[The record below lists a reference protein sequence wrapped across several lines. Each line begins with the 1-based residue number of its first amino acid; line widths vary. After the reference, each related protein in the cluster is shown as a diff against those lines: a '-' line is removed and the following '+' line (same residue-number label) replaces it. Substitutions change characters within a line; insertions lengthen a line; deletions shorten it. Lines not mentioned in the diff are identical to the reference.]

1 LKSAAAALVSL
12 LVDHSD
18 NNVRLVTLDRLI
30 HLKQKHPLVL
40 QGMVLD
46 LCRVLQAPSPDIRS
60 RCLALITDLVTTS
73 NVDNVLASLKKE
85 LLSRGSDTLPADADF
100 KASIVTSL
108 VALTSNFPDT
118 ASTICNALLDLITD
132 GAAVAVEAMNGVRE
146 IIAVFPD
153 VRPAATQRLR
163 DVIGSVRL
171 GKVLRIVVACLSEFS
186 SDSSSLKASLDAT
199 FAMIGPLPLQVAE
212 STDSKPGVSNDRP
225 KVLADGS
232 YASQSSIGGV
242 EVTSSAANRHPLVVC
257 LLQGDYSIGVSIAS
271 SLSKLLVSYKGS
283 GCDQAEV
290 SRLCVNLILL
300 CSSVMRL
307 TNVDGSKGMDSDSLE
322 KLCSIMSVARC
333 HVTQVS
339 HRFCFQGPRRRQQQR
354 RLPAAV
360 DCHECEAV
368 QRCRAGGFMR
378 LLRLFQALRTDCDL
392 QVKAGKNRKAVV
404 QDNSV
409 LARVDDAITF
419 RLLHRWALLHCLHVA
434 RCFCDLLQP
443 LQHQRLGGRR

>member
-1 LKSAAAALVSL
+1 MKSAAAALVSL

-132 GAAVAVEAMNGVRE
+132 SAAVAVDAMHGVRE
-146 IIAVFPD
+146 IIAVFAD
-153 VRPAATQRLR
+153 IRPAATQRLR
-163 DVIGSVRL
+163 DVIGSVRH

-186 SDSSSLKASLDAT
+186 SDSSALKASLDAT

-232 YASQSSIGGV
+232 YASQSSISGV
-242 EVTSSAANRHPLVVC
+242 EATSSAANRHPLVVS

-333 HVTQVS
+333 HVTHVSQCDYVFRAQIADNSSDDFLQRWIATSVKLYSDVVQVRS
-339 HRFCFQGPRRRQQQR
+339 CHRRACFKLCELNATCRSRRART
-354 RLPAAV
+354 AK
-360 DCHECEAV
+360 
-368 QRCRAGGFMR
+368 
-378 LLRLFQALRTDCDL
+378 RLFRTTAFSRALTTPSR
-392 QVKAGKNRKAVV
+392 
-404 QDNSV
+404 SV
-409 LARVDDAITF
+409 CSTGQRPSTAR
-419 RLLHRWALLHCLHVA
+419 HALFL
-434 RCFCDLLQP
+434 
-443 LQHQRLGGRR
+443 